1 MTRAVKLD
9 ESPDFLGAIQTMQ
22 QFSSDID
29 KRQWKQAGA
38 KYIAGVW
45 MGPDDKPCLPKH
57 FFSAYAKLTHGL
69 DHVSKG
75 RMLKCMQN
83 NWFTKGFST
92 VAQEYCSRCMICT
105 TNNVGKGQTMKT
117 VGHPSPDKPFSHVMI
132 DYIQLTPSEGK
143 KYCVVAV
150 DMFSK
155 WVEAMP
161 TKHPDNKGVA
171 KLLLQEIVP
180 RWGIPGKISSDNGS
194 HYVNQAIS
202 AIEEYLGVSWK
213 HHCSFHPESSGAIER
228 ENQTLKAKLSKIC
241 EETNLSWTKA
251 LPIALTYMR
260 MRQRESKSPPFEILF
275 GRPSHMG
282 WEPHNKRTLPDTL
295 PCVKKTC

>member
-1 MTRAVKLD
+1 MR
-9 ESPDFLGAIQTMQ
+9 P
-22 QFSSDID
+22 
-29 KRQWKQAGA
+29 RN
-38 KYIAGVW
+38 
-45 MGPDDKPCLPKH
+45 
-57 FFSAYAKLTHGL
+57 
-69 DHVSKG
+69 
-75 RMLKCMQN
+75 QN

-92 VAQEYCSRCMICT
+92 VAQEYCSRCMICS

-161 TKHPDNKGVA
+161 TKHPDSKGVA

-194 HYVNQAIS
+194 YFVNQALIY
-202 AIEEYLGVSWK
+202 I
-213 HHCSFHPESSGAIER
+213 
-228 ENQTLKAKLSKIC
+228 
-241 EETNLSWTKA
+241 
-251 LPIALTYMR
+251 LT
-260 MRQRESKSPPFEILF
+260 
-275 GRPSHMG
+275 G
-282 WEPHNKRTLPDTL
+282 
-295 PCVKKTC
+295 